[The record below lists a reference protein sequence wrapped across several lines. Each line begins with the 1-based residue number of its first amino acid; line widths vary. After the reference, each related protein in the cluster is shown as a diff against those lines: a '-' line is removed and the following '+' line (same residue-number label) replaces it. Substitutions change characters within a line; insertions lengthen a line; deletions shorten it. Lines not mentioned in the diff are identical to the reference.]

1 MNATNVPDHV
11 KKSRAHVG
19 YWHGYRCR
27 CTHDARSHDAIGCHE
42 RNCACRKPAPCPCG
56 HPDVCHDDDGNCYEC
71 HKDNDRRFVL
81 LWSKCP
87 AIREDVIA

>member
-1 MNATNVPDHV
+1 MEVPHHV

-27 CTHDARSHDAIGCHE
+27 CTHDADRHDGEGCHVQG
-42 RNCACRKPAPCPCG
+42 CACRKPAPCACG

-71 HKDNDRRFVL
+71 HKDGDRRFVL
-81 LWSKCP
+81 LWSKC
-87 AIREDVIA
+87 V